1 VLAAIPV
8 TRDYILSMLA
18 RHTAAV
24 LGAVALLGGAAGAA
38 QAADAPAK
46 PVDFTVRPEAAVSPV
61 AAKGV
66 NLDARRG
73 KWGVTLNLQQP
84 DTRPGTLNDIQAG
97 AYYRITPSIRVGGA
111 VALGDQQPPPGLQK
125 LTPDGGQ
132 PRVRL
137 ETQFKF

>member
-1 VLAAIPV
+1 M
-8 TRDYILSMLA
+8 RA
-18 RHTAAV
+18 RHIAVV

-46 PVDFTVRPEAAVSPV
+46 GVDFTVRPDLVSSPV
-61 AAKGV
+61 AGPKAL

-73 KWGVTLNLQQP
+73 RWGVTLNLQQP
-84 DTRPGTLNDIQAG
+84 DTRESTWNDVQAG
-97 AYYRITPSIRVGGA
+97 AYYRITPSLRVGGA
-111 VALGDQQPPPGLQK
+111 VALGDQQLQPGPKK
-125 LTPDGGQ
+125 LTPDGQ

>member
-1 VLAAIPV
+1 M
-8 TRDYILSMLA
+8 RA
-18 RHTAAV
+18 RQTAAV
-24 LGAVALLGGAAGAA
+24 FAVATLLGGAAGAA

-46 PVDFTVRPEAAVSPV
+46 PMDFTVRPEAVASPV
-61 AAKGV
+61 GGKAV

-73 KWGVTLNLQQP
+73 RWGVTLNLQQP

-97 AYYRITPSIRVGGA
+97 AYYRITPSLRVGGA
-111 VALGDQQPPPGLQK
+111 VALGDQQLAPGPQK
-125 LTPDGGQ
+125 LTPDAGQ

>member
-1 VLAAIPV
+1 
-8 TRDYILSMLA
+8 MLA

-24 LGAVALLGGAAGAA
+24 LGAVALLGGTSGVA

-46 PVDFTVRPEAAVSPV
+46 PVDFTVRPEAAASLVGGK
-61 AAKGV
+61 AV

-73 KWGVTLNLQQP
+73 RWGVTLNLQQP
-84 DTRPGTLNDIQAG
+84 ETRPGTLNDIQAG
-97 AYYRITPSIRVGGA
+97 AYYRITPSLRVGGA
-111 VALGDQQPPPGLQK
+111 VALGDQQLAPGAQK
-125 LTPDGGQ
+125 LIPDAGQ

>member
-1 VLAAIPV
+1 M
-8 TRDYILSMLA
+8 RA

-24 LGAVALLGGAAGAA
+24 LIAAALLGGAAGVA

-46 PVDFTVRPEAAVSPV
+46 PVDFTVRPEAAAAPAS
-61 AAKGV
+61 AKGV
-66 NLDARRG
+66 NFDARRG
-73 KWGVTLNLQQP
+73 KFGVTLSLQQP

-97 AYYRITPSIRVGGA
+97 AYYRITPSLRVGGA
-111 VALGDQQPPPGLQK
+111 VALGDQQLAPGPQK
-125 LTPDGGQ
+125 LTPDAGQ

>member
-1 VLAAIPV
+1 MPV
-8 TRDYILSMLA
+8 TRDYILGMFA
-18 RHTAAV
+18 RHTAAL
-24 LGAVALLGGAAGAA
+24 LGAAALLGGAAGAA

-46 PVDFTVRPEAAVSPV
+46 PVDFTVRPEAAANPV
-61 AAKGV
+61 APKGV
-66 NLDARRG
+66 NFDARRG
-73 KWGVTLNLQQP
+73 RWGVTLNLQQP

-97 AYYRITPSIRVGGA
+97 AYYRITPSLKVGGA
-111 VALGDQQPPPGLQK
+111 VALGDQQLVPGPQK

>member
-1 VLAAIPV
+1 MV
-8 TRDYILSMLA
+8 TRDYILGMLA
-18 RHTAAV
+18 RSTAAI
-24 LGAVALLGGAAGAA
+24 LGAVALLGGAAGVA

-46 PVDFTVRPEAAVSPV
+46 PVDFTVRPEAVSTVTGPK
-61 AAKGV
+61 AL

-73 KWGVTLNLQQP
+73 RWGVTLNLQQP

-97 AYYRITPSIRVGGA
+97 AYYRITPSLRVGGA
-111 VALGDQQPPPGLQK
+111 VALGDQQLAPGLQK
-125 LTPDGGQ
+125 LTPDAGQ

>member
-1 VLAAIPV
+1 MPV
-8 TRDYILSMLA
+8 MKDYILSMFA
-18 RHTAAV
+18 RHTAAL
-24 LGAVALLGGAAGAA
+24 LGAAVLLGGAAGVA

-46 PVDFTVRPEAAVSPV
+46 PVDFTVHPEAVSSP
-61 AAKGV
+61 AAPPKGM
-66 NLDARRG
+66 NFDARRG
-73 KWGVTLNLQQP
+73 RWGVTLNLQQP

-97 AYYRITPSIRVGGA
+97 AYYRITPSLRVGGA
-111 VALGDQQPPPGLQK
+111 VALGDQQLVPGPQK